1 MSDYGDPNYW
11 EERYRETEGKTFD
24 WLESYDA
31 IKPFIEKHFTHKDIK
46 VINLGWGNSVIC
58 EDMWDDG
65 YKDTVNIDI
74 SGSVID

>member
-31 IKPFIEKHFTHKDIK
+31 IKPFIEKHFAHKDIK
-46 VINLGWGNSVIC
+46 IINLG
-58 EDMWDDG
+58 
-65 YKDTVNIDI
+65 
-74 SGSVID
+74 